1 MNSLMEIEKERETKW
16 HEPQKVG
23 RHRCGSAM
31 GRHLVSTPE
40 LYAAVNNFLPR
51 LPWMNLGV
59 C

>member
-1 MNSLMEIEKERETKW
+1 MEIEKERETKW

-40 LYAAVNNFLPR
+40 LYAAVNNFPPR